1 MESLAVVVAA
11 LLLIAVLAG
20 PLAILLSS
28 KRLTNFLKSSERLDT
43 PSASSQLSSGSLG
56 ASSASSAS
64 SATSELSSDKKAASG
79 ASRNVKA
86 VLLIIL
92 NMLRKIIHLLLVTLG
107 TIIGS
112 QFLILQQLP
121 LIPRLIG
128 LFALITSYIGLRR
141 EYFPDKFFIRQLFS
155 NFGVFK
161 KNGRSS
167 GRDGFGPG
175 GQH

>member
-56 ASSASSAS
+56 ASSASSA
-64 SATSELSSDKKAASG
+64 TSELSSDKKAATG

-86 VLLIIL
+86 VLLIIF
-92 NMLRKIIHLLLVTLG
+92 NILRKIIHLLLVILG

>member
-56 ASSASSAS
+56 ASSASSA
-64 SATSELSSDKKAASG
+64 TSELSSDKKAATG

-86 VLLIIL
+86 LLLIIF
-92 NMLRKIIHLLLVTLG
+92 NILRKIIHLLLVILG

>member
-1 MESLAVVVAA
+1 MESLAVVVAV

-20 PLAILLSS
+20 PLAILFSS
-28 KRLTNFLKSSERLDT
+28 KQLTNFLKSS
-43 PSASSQLSSGSLG
+43 GNLG
-56 ASSASSAS
+56 ASSASSK
-64 SATSELSSDKKAASG
+64 LSSGNLGASG
-79 ASRNVKA
+79 ASRNFKGQILK
-86 VLLIIL
+86 VLDIF
-92 NMLRKIIHLLLVTLG
+92 RKIIHLLLVTLG
-107 TIIGS
+107 TVIGS

-155 NFGVFK
+155 KFGISK
-161 KNGRSS
+161 KNGLSS

>member
-64 SATSELSSDKKAASG
+64 SATSDLSSNKKAASG